1 MNSWIFIVIFLVL
14 MFAKVPIAFSLG
26 LASAYYFINHG
37 VPIETLVQIMLSI
50 FHSFPMLAIP
60 FFMLAASIMNTGG
73 ITKRLF
79 ETAKLL
85 VIHIPGGL
93 GQVNIIA
100 SLIFAGISGSATADA
115 AGLGIV
121 EIEAMLKEKYDPAFS
136 AAVTA
141 ASSVVGPI
149 FPPSLGFVLYGSITG
164 TSVGAL
170 FIAGVIPAIIM
181 VAGMMLVVYIIA
193 KKKKFKVYKR
203 AKLKEILI
211 SFKSSLLPMLTPI
224 IILGGILGG
233 IVTPT
238 EAAVIAI
245 MYSIFL
251 GAVVYKEL
259 NVNNFITTIIETGK
273 TASKL
278 MLIVSMAGVFGWIL
292 AYEGIPAKLATL
304 LFSISDHRNIILL
317 LAVLLILFL
326 GCFMEGIS
334 ILLIV
339 VPILLPVLKNAGIDL
354 VHFGVVQS
362 IANNIGL
369 ITPPLGIAGYIVADI
384 AKVSFEKVVSVLV
397 PFIIILIVALF
408 IIAYFPRISLWLPT
422 ILMGYGT

>member
-1 MNSWIFIVIFLVL
+1 
-14 MFAKVPIAFSLG
+14 
-26 LASAYYFINHG
+26 
-37 VPIETLVQIMLSI
+37 
-50 FHSFPMLAIP
+50 
-60 FFMLAASIMNTGG
+60 
-73 ITKRLF
+73 
-79 ETAKLL
+79 
-85 VIHIPGGL
+85 
-93 GQVNIIA
+93 
-100 SLIFAGISGSATADA
+100 
-115 AGLGIV
+115 
-121 EIEAMLKEKYDPAFS
+121 
-136 AAVTA
+136 
-141 ASSVVGPI
+141 
-149 FPPSLGFVLYGSITG
+149 
-164 TSVGAL
+164 
-170 FIAGVIPAIIM
+170 
-181 VAGMMLVVYIIA
+181 
-193 KKKKFKVYKR
+193 
-203 AKLKEILI
+203 
-211 SFKSSLLPMLTPI
+211 
-224 IILGGILGG
+224 
-233 IVTPT
+233 
-238 EAAVIAI
+238 

-304 LFSISDHRNIILL
+304 LFSISDDRNIILL